1 MVRGDLA
8 TTAAVSDRSSSR
20 LRLLTNR
27 FQNAA
32 VMGNSV
38 SFQSPQNDSRSES
51 DSNNRHDVGIQAVDR
66 LMAARNE
73 TEIAVTLDRTF
84 DGHERPLREQLEQQN
99 DMFQNL
105 RLKYERIKEAYKMRD
120 ERSELRE
127 QKKISGEQIEK
138 LHQHLQALEM
148 ESHYT
153 STRYN
158 YLVEKVVLPYAEC
171 RDLQWDEQTAETIDI
186 VVDPLIADALQA
198 DSLREQ
204 KAALQRDLL
213 AGVEKGEAMTD
224 EHFAQEYRN
233 LAGLI
238 KTLSRSIRLEPDV
251 DVIETL
257 DSGVLLKNVARGERM
272 SRVQKKY
279 MIEAWTWSVL
289 LNLVFRDPFIMFGT
303 KIEPLRSLWP
313 VLFARPSDHDWPTP
327 SVVCETW
334 RYTTMERLVGGIVNP
349 KIITQRMTKEK
360 YQPLEQS
367 LINARD
373 NVVEVMN
380 IALAAVSSQIDV
392 SELHQIVDKAFAL
405 TMHMSF
411 QRARFQVTYP
421 KNGDDFNPQSMKSIP
436 GSDGEEL
443 NEGIVALVVNPG
455 LTKWGD
461 AHGKNLDHRY
471 DIVASLVQLEA
482 VDEKHVD
489 TAYDYANSLL
499 RDFGLAVPRPEDMK
513 ARRPHHESQC

>member
-1 MVRGDLA
+1 
-8 TTAAVSDRSSSR
+8 
-20 LRLLTNR
+20 
-27 FQNAA
+27 
-32 VMGNSV
+32 
-38 SFQSPQNDSRSES
+38 
-51 DSNNRHDVGIQAVDR
+51 
-66 LMAARNE
+66 
-73 TEIAVTLDRTF
+73 
-84 DGHERPLREQLEQQN
+84 
-99 DMFQNL
+99 
-105 RLKYERIKEAYKMRD
+105 
-120 ERSELRE
+120 
-127 QKKISGEQIEK
+127 
-138 LHQHLQALEM
+138 
-148 ESHYT
+148 
-153 STRYN
+153 
-158 YLVEKVVLPYAEC
+158 
-171 RDLQWDEQTAETIDI
+171 
-186 VVDPLIADALQA
+186 
-198 DSLREQ
+198 
-204 KAALQRDLL
+204 
-213 AGVEKGEAMTD
+213 
-224 EHFAQEYRN
+224 
-233 LAGLI
+233 
-238 KTLSRSIRLEPDV
+238 
-251 DVIETL
+251 
-257 DSGVLLKNVARGERM
+257 
-272 SRVQKKY
+272 
-279 MIEAWTWSVL
+279 
-289 LNLVFRDPFIMFGT
+289 
-303 KIEPLRSLWP
+303 
-313 VLFARPSDHDWPTP
+313 
-327 SVVCETW
+327 
-334 RYTTMERLVGGIVNP
+334 MERLVGGIVNP

>member
-1 MVRGDLA
+1 
-8 TTAAVSDRSSSR
+8 
-20 LRLLTNR
+20 
-27 FQNAA
+27 
-32 VMGNSV
+32 MGNVV
-38 SFQSPQNDSRSES
+38 SFLSPQNDSRPES
-51 DSNNRHDVGIQAVDR
+51 DSNNRHDMGTQAVDR
-66 LMAARNE
+66 LMAARNK
-73 TEIAVTLDRTF
+73 TEIAVTIDRKF

-105 RLKYERIKEAYKMRD
+105 HLKYESIKEAYKKMRD

-127 QKKISGEQIEK
+127 QIEN
-138 LHQHLQALEM
+138 LHQHLQALEI

-153 STRYN
+153 TTRYN

-171 RDLQWDEQTAETIDI
+171 RNLQWDEQTAETIDI

-204 KAALQRDLL
+204 KAALQRELL
-213 AGVEKGEAMTD
+213 AGVEKGEVTTD

-238 KTLSRSIRLEPDV
+238 KTSSRSIRLEPDV
-251 DVIETL
+251 DVIGAL
-257 DSGVLLKNVARGERM
+257 GSVVLLKNVARGERM

-279 MIEAWTWSVL
+279 TIEAWTWSVL
-289 LNLVFRDPFIMFGT
+289 LGLVFRDPFIMFGT
-303 KIEPLRSLWP
+303 MTEILRSLWS
-313 VLFARPSDHDWPTP
+313 VLFDRLPDHDWPAP
-327 SVVCETW
+327 SVLCETW
-334 RYTTMERLVGGIVNP
+334 RYTTMERLVGGIVDP
-349 KIITQRMTKEK
+349 KIITQRMMKEK

-380 IALAAVSSQIDV
+380 IGLAAVSSQIDV
-392 SELHQIVDKAFAL
+392 SELHQIVDKAFEL

-421 KNGDDFNPQSMKSIP
+421 RIGDEFNPQSMKSIP

-482 VDEKHVD
+482 VGENDVD
-489 TAYDYANSLL
+489 TAYDYTNSLP
-499 RDFGLAVPRPEDMK
+499 RNFEIAVPPQEDMK
-513 ARRPHHESQC
+513 ARRPYHESQC